1 MRTPNDNALPALL
14 ALILVSL
21 QGCAPEQPKPVD
33 APPPD
38 VTIQKPLSKNVQESY
53 EFVGRTESPDFVE
66 IRARVTGYL
75 TKIYFDDGQE
85 VEKDQLLFEIDR
97 RPYEYAL
104 RSAEARLEQAN
115 AQLKL
120 ADLNLNRNRTLIA
133 TNAVSQQDLD
143 ESIQQQANSVAEI
156 RSAQASIDQARLDLD
171 FCMIKAPIAGRI
183 GQANIAVGNLISMN
197 QLNAPPLATIASM
210 DPMHVSFDADELAV
224 LRFREYRRRQGL
236 NVDFKNVKDLNQK
249 VLVALSNETEFRHEG
264 LLDFIDNQIRPS
276 TGTLLVRA
284 AIPNGD
290 RYFAPGFFVKV
301 RIPFGDEQPSILI
314 PERAVLSDQSLQYVL
329 VVGEDNVVSRRDVE
343 LGATEDRMR
352 VVKTGIDA
360 NDRVIVNG
368 IQRARPG
375 MKVNPTEESAEDSAI
390 IEKKE

>member
-1 MRTPNDNALPALL
+1 MRTPNDNAFTALL
-14 ALILVSL
+14 ALFLVML

-38 VTIQKPLSKNVQESY
+38 VTVQKPVSKNVQESY
-53 EFVGRTESPDFVE
+53 EYVGRTESPDFVE
-66 IRARVTGYL
+66 IHARVTGYL

-85 VEKDQLLFEIDR
+85 VDKDQLLFEIDR

-120 ADLNLNRNRTLIA
+120 ADLNLNRNRTLIV

-143 ESIQQQANSVAEI
+143 EAIQQQANAAAEI
-156 RSAQASIDQARLDLD
+156 RSAQASIDQAKLDLD

-183 GQANIAVGNLISMN
+183 SQANITVGNLISMN
-197 QLNAPPLATIASM
+197 QLNAPPLTTIASM

-236 NVDFKNVKDLNQK
+236 DVDFKNVKELNQK

-264 LLDFIDNQIRPS
+264 LLDFIDNQVRPS

-284 AIPNGD
+284 SVPNSD

-314 PERAVLSDQSLQYVL
+314 PERSILSDQSLQYVL
-329 VVGEDNVVSRRDVE
+329 VVGVDNVVNRRDVE
-343 LGATEDRMR
+343 LGSTENRMR
-352 VVKTGIDA
+352 VVKNGIDP

-368 IQRARPG
+368 LQRARPG
-375 MKVNPTEESAEDSAI
+375 MKVNPTEELAEGSTS

>member
-1 MRTPNDNALPALL
+1 MRTPKGNALPALL
-14 ALILVSL
+14 ALVLVPL
-21 QGCAPEQPKPVD
+21 LGCAPTQPVPVE

-38 VTIQKPLSKNVQESY
+38 VTVQKPVSKNVQESY
-53 EFVGRTESPDFVE
+53 EYVGRMESPDFVE

-120 ADLNLNRNRTLIA
+120 ADLNLNRNSTLIL

-143 ESIQQQANSVAEI
+143 EAIQQQANAVAEI
-156 RSAQASIDQARLDLD
+156 RSAEASIDQAKLDLD
-171 FCMIKAPIAGRI
+171 FCMIKAPISGRI
-183 GQANIAVGNLISMN
+183 GQANIAVGNLISLN
-197 QLNAPPLATIASM
+197 QLNAPPLTTIASM
-210 DPMHVSFDADELAV
+210 DPIHVSFDADELAV

-236 NVDFKNVKDLNQK
+236 DVDFKNVKELNQK

-264 LLDFIDNQIRPS
+264 LLDFIDNQVRTS

-284 AIPNGD
+284 SIPNGD

-301 RIPFGDEQPSILI
+301 RIPFGDEQPSILV
-314 PERAVLSDQSLQYVL
+314 PERAILSDQSLQYVL
-329 VVGEDNVVSRRDVE
+329 VVGDDNIVSRHDVE
-343 LGATEDRMR
+343 LGVAEDRMR
-352 VVKTGIDA
+352 VVQKGIDA
-360 NDRVIVNG
+360 NDRIIVNG
-368 IQRARPG
+368 LQRARPG
-375 MKVNPTEESAEDSAI
+375 MKVNPVEESAEDSAT